1 MNSKVRGV
9 GVGGWGQGSIQHH
22 LGKSIHLVLTSP
34 GVPHLHPPSPHQ
46 PWCTPSSESALC
58 RCFCPLVL
66 CHVLICPPPP
76 TCSQQLRLH
85 QLCSAHFRSTCS
97 DHLSENLAHDI
108 EFSGSPG
115 RFLWD
120 DGTVSEDFTC
130 PWSRLCKRV
139 TRWRPARWYGC
150 CDTNWTLRNRNV
162 FA

>member
-76 TCSQQLRLH
+76 PVFPLLPVFPLSVFSSPFPLPFFFFPPPPHLFPAAASTPTLLRPFQKYML
-85 QLCSAHFRSTCS
+85 RSP
-97 DHLSENLAHDI
+97 LRE
-108 EFSGSPG
+108 SG
-115 RFLWD
+115 
-120 DGTVSEDFTC
+120 T
-130 PWSRLCKRV
+130 
-139 TRWRPARWYGC
+139 
-150 CDTNWTLRNRNV
+150 
-162 FA
+162 